1 MITIHQCECTICQ
14 QSKSHP
20 DQVLHRQMNLLM
32 SRLDEQ
38 QRRWYAAIEAQK
50 SGHGGAALLAKVTP
64 MHSPRQSKL
73 CFMWRVSIRQMG
85 SFRLA

>member
-14 QSKSHP
+14 QSKSPP

-38 QRRWYAAIEAQK
+38 QRRSNVFWLLVIRHYLLYLSGFLKVKLLVISSLYVK
-50 SGHGGAALLAKVTP
+50 SFSEPNAF
-64 MHSPRQSKL
+64 QN
-73 CFMWRVSIRQMG
+73 
-85 SFRLA
+85 